1 MGICM
6 EEYGNFTCDCDI
18 GWTGDDCSI
27 DCKCNGHSLCEN
39 GPGQCDLCLN
49 GTKGPYCNECMDG
62 HYGDPKTI
70 DGELGKTCIP
80 VSYVFIVFALKMV
93 YRLHLI
99 FSIGKE
105 KRFMISYIIEKKC
118 KKIYTTNLYF
128 IFPIIRPVSII
139 YANLCKKYMINYRIL
154 MNFTII
160 LNLLVSLQVV
170 FRASVMATGTAPWG
184 CVTTSRGPATAPA
197 THRTTTAT
205 PASTST
211 TATPGRWGGG

>member
-1 MGICM
+1 MISFIIFCFKLLMKSRYYMFSSFNKKKTLTANICCFSCSCYHKCAMGICM

-80 VSYVFIVFALKMV
+80 VCYVFI
-93 YRLHLI
+93 
-99 FSIGKE
+99 E
-105 KRFMISYIIEKKC
+105 KCFYI
-118 KKIYTTNLYF
+118 YYF
-128 IFPIIRPVSII
+128 
-139 YANLCKKYMINYRIL
+139 L
-154 MNFTII
+154 
-160 LNLLVSLQVV
+160 
-170 FRASVMATGTAPWG
+170 
-184 CVTTSRGPATAPA
+184 
-197 THRTTTAT
+197 
-205 PASTST
+205 
-211 TATPGRWGGG
+211 